1 MSNFQYCFVC
11 MDTLERKKKKKMEGT
26 VQICI
31 SPIESLFC
39 YFHLASRF
47 WRDQYWYFSGKEIG
61 TCALVELLRI
71 LNSFWHNLSQ
81 RQGITLQGKNCYYS
95 VNLMGKKKLKW
106 KLEGEWVE
114 VFTPPYF
121 SSSQK
126 GWWVENTGA
135 QKEHFPLMKTVSQPI
150 ITMSEGNENA
160 SPSILNKNA
169 FFRVVFAFFLF
180 H

>member
-11 MDTLERKKKKKMEGT
+11 MDTLERKKKMEGT

-81 RQGITLQGKNCYYS
+81 RQGITLQGENCYYS
-95 VNLMGKKKLKW
+95 VNLMGKKKLNESWKENEWKFLLLPTSQVHKKDGELRIQELKKSTFLWW
-106 KLEGEWVE
+106 KL
-114 VFTPPYF
+114 F
-121 SSSQK
+121 SSPSSLCQRAMK
-126 GWWVENTGA
+126 M
-135 QKEHFPLMKTVSQPI
+135 PLP
-150 ITMSEGNENA
+150 
-160 SPSILNKNA
+160 
-169 FFRVVFAFFLF
+169 LF
-180 H
+180 